1 MSDSKK
7 TSADVNSPQEDT
19 LKNKDTETKTEQKK
33 QNTLKGFPPDIEPKY
48 KNDKTFRWVAFR
60 VFKHNIVKKDYE
72 ELGLKTGDDYI
83 VTFDD
88 FIEILEKLA
97 STRDGLEFY
106 AITHSPGEDNEH
118 YHGVVHCGDN
128 SQITFAQ
135 LKKLF
140 PFSFI
145 YGIQYGS
152 RNAIQYLVH
161 MNAPEKEQY
170 SWDSVITNAPPAKFE
185 DFKIPFSELPHV
197 KIKRIVKDI
206 IEGRIK
212 EYEVSTKITPDIYIK
227 YKGRIKNAFEYL
239 NEGSLVDNNRDFQV
253 YVLQGPPRIGKS
265 TFCKCWAKK
274 HNMSIGFSSSGKHP
288 FDEYRG
294 QDCFVLDDY
303 NYSVTSV
310 DDMKKILDPHNNTGV
325 AARYHN
331 VLFKNCKVLFIC
343 TNTPICDWY
352 VTESKEDREAFIK
365 RISYVLDF
373 ESLSDDFVASYTVN
387 EIIYQGKDDLIETET
402 YPRKEYHEYK
412 KYILKSVDDVMHTF
426 DLKKYINPASDE
438 EKKKQFLAE
447 IDTL

>member
-1 MSDSKK
+1 MDELNNTASK
-7 TSADVNSPQEDT
+7 T
-19 LKNKDTETKTEQKK
+19 KDKPK
-33 QNTLKGFPPDIEPKY
+33 QNTMKGLPPDEEPIY
-48 KNDKTFRWVAFR
+48 KNDKTFRCVAFR
-60 VFKHNIVKKDYE
+60 VFKHNIVKNDYE
-72 ELGLKTGDDYI
+72 KLGLKTGDDYV
-83 VTFDD
+83 VTFED
-88 FIEILEKLA
+88 FIGILENFANTK
-97 STRDGLEFY
+97 DGFEFY
-106 AITHSPGEDNEH
+106 AIAHSPGEDNEH
-118 YHGVVHCGDN
+118 YHGVIHCGSN
-128 SQITFAQ
+128 SEIKFSQ
-135 LKKLF
+135 LKAVF

-145 YGIQYGS
+145 YGIQYGT

-161 MNAPEKEQY
+161 MNAPQKEPY
-170 SWDSVITNAPPAKFE
+170 SWDEVVTNVSQAKLE
-185 DFKIPFSELPHV
+185 DYKVPFSELPQE

-206 IEGRIK
+206 TNGKIK
-212 EYEVSTKITPDIYIK
+212 RYEVSAKIPPDIYIK
-227 YKGRIKNAFEYL
+227 YKGRIMNAFEYL
-239 NEGSLVDNNRDFQV
+239 DESSVVDNNRDFQV

-303 NYSVTSV
+303 NYSITSV

-365 RISYVLDF
+365 RISYVLNF
-373 ESLSDDFVASYTVN
+373 EELSDDYVATYTVN
-387 EIIYQGKDDLIETET
+387 EIIYQGKDDWIETET

-412 KYILKSVDDVMHTF
+412 KYILKSVDDVKHTF
-426 DLKKYINPASDE
+426 DLKKYINPVNDE
-438 EKKKQFLAE
+438 EKKQQFLAD
-447 IDTL
+447 IDLL